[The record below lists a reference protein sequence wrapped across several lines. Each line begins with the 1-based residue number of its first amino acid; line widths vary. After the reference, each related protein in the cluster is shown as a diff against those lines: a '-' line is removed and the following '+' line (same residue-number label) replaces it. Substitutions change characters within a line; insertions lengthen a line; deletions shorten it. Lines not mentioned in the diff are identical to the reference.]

1 MQLVEPPTGGQGGF
15 PPTVGQGGFLFKYTT
30 MKYLLY
36 LLAAMLALTSCG
48 DFYVLGSEPDPW
60 DGISMKVSRN
70 TAVVMEGDSMPLKVE
85 FSPTDPSVTA
95 VYWYSLDMNVAT
107 IKNDTMVATMSGDVG
122 LVAISAN
129 GSLRDTCNV
138 QVIERWNADRL
149 EYSQPADMVI
159 YADIQVDGQPWDDST
174 MMIAAFVREEL
185 AGMAVKR
192 KAHGIEYTELRIWA
206 VAEEDIGR
214 VIFKCYDRRRFDLL
228 LGEQEP
234 EYDGFRTLGTI
245 SDLYSITFTS
255 EAK

>member
-1 MQLVEPPTGGQGGF
+1 MQFVEPPTG
-15 PPTVGQGGFLFKYTT
+15 GQGGFLFKYTT

-206 VAEEDIGR
+206 VAEENVGR
-214 VIFKCYDRRRFDLL
+214 IDLRCYDRKN
-228 LGEQEP
+228 
-234 EYDGFRTLGTI
+234 FRLYFYRDDIDFSATNTLGTL
-245 SDLYSITFTS
+245 SDLYKINF
-255 EAK
+255 